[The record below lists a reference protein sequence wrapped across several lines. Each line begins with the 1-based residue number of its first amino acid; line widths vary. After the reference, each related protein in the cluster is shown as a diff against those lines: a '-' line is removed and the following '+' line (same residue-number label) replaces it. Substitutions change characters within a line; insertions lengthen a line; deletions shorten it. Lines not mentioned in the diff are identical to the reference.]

1 MIIVSPYRYRTVFIS
16 DAHLGSPHSKAGRL
30 LAFLEGVEFDKLFL
44 VGDILD
50 APGMALPEAH
60 RAVLEHILN
69 RAGRGV
75 ELTFIPGNH
84 DKAFR
89 GILGTYANMLIVRDC
104 VHVLASGKTIF
115 VTHGDEWDWIDSGP
129 VLHLIDRKLPL
140 PFWEITRKLL
150 RGFMRRHISRFEAR
164 ALGAREGHDYIL
176 CGHVHFPA
184 IKDNYLNPG
193 DWVKHCSAIVE
204 HMDGRLELIYG

>member
-1 MIIVSPYRYRTVFIS
+1 MITASRPRYRSVFIS
-16 DAHLGSPHSKAGRL
+16 DAHLGSPHSKAARL
-30 LAFLEGVEFDKLFL
+30 LAFLRGIEFDRLFL

-50 APGMALPEAH
+50 APGMALPEPH

-69 RAGRGV
+69 RAGSGV

-89 GILGTYANMLIVRDC
+89 NILGTYANMVIVRDY
-104 VHVLASGKTIF
+104 VHILASGKTIF
-115 VTHGDEWDWIDSGP
+115 ITHGDEWDWIDSGP
-129 VLHLIDRKLPL
+129 IMHTIDRKLPL
-140 PFWEITRKLL
+140 PFWEIAIKLL
-150 RGFMRRHISRFEAR
+150 LGFMSRHIAKFEAR
-164 ALGAREGHDYIL
+164 AIGARAGHDYIL

-184 IKDNYLNPG
+184 LKENYLNPG

-204 HMDGRLELIYG
+204 HSDGRLELIYG